1 MVWLK
6 HFLSDKIPK
15 ENVHYTCITCIT
27 TDSVMRIEKKFYP
40 HVYLEE
46 CKYKMKKTKVTKFIE
61 AELESESG
69 SELESGTELE
79 AKLESDSDSE

>member
-1 MVWLK
+1 
-6 HFLSDKIPK
+6 
-15 ENVHYTCITCIT
+15 
-27 TDSVMRIEKKFYP
+27 MRMEKKFYP
-40 HVYLEE
+40 QVYLEE

-69 SELESGTELE
+69 SELESGTKLE

>member
-61 AELESESG
+61 AELEWESG
-69 SELESGTELE
+69 SELESGTKLE